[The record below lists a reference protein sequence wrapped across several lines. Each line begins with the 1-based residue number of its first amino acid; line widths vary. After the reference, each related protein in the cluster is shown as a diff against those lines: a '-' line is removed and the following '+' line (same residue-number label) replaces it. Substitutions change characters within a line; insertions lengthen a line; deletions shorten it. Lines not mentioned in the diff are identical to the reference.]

1 MTNPVKSFSVG
12 YNPINE
18 RNVFS
23 SGDHITGQ
31 VTLDL
36 EKDCKIDVLYIK
48 MKGKAKV
55 SWVQSYGRVIVQ
67 HRSKEKYFSI
77 KQFVIQEVQGNH
89 NVSQGC
95 TVYPFTFQIPVQDL
109 PSTFKGE
116 HGKIKY
122 KLEAVL
128 CRSMRANK
136 KASAEF
142 TVLGKGSM
150 DTDPAL
156 MMPQHGTTDKKMKLF
171 ASGTVGMD
179 VHIDRTGFH
188 QGEGIKVV
196 ASIQNKS
203 SRDVKPKFCLY
214 RKHSYYADNTRKVVT
229 KTLLKEVGEA
239 VPPSAGQTV
248 TRIITIPPD
257 TDPSLLY
264 CNILQAEHRLK
275 VYLDVKYASDPEIKF
290 PIVILPPLE
299 NTDKDKEAA
308 YSAFGSAFT
317 DASGETSSA
326 LNPPPYSTYGMYP
339 TVSEFGGKS

>member
-18 RNVFS
+18 SNVFS

-31 VTLDL
+31 VTLEL
-36 EKDCKIDVLYIK
+36 GKDCKIDLLYIK

-55 SWVQSYGRVIVQ
+55 SWVQNYGRVIVV

-77 KQFVIQEVQGNH
+77 KQFIIQEGQGNS
-89 NVSQGC
+89 NVSKGS
-95 TVYPFTFQIPVQDL
+95 TVYPFTFQIPIQCL

-122 KLEAVL
+122 KLEANL
-128 CRSMRANK
+128 SRSMRADT

-142 TVLGKGSM
+142 TMLSKGH
-150 DTDPAL
+150 DPSF
-156 MMPQHGTTDKKMKLF
+156 MMPQQGMTDKKMKLF
-171 ASGTVGMD
+171 ASGTVNMD
-179 VHIDRTGFH
+179 VRIDRTGFH

-203 SRDVKPKFCLY
+203 SRDVTPKFCLY
-214 RKHSYYADNTRKVVT
+214 RKHSYFADKTRKVVT

-239 VPPSAGQTV
+239 IPPSACQTV

-257 TDPSLLY
+257 TDPSVLN
-264 CNILQAEHRLK
+264 CNILRAEHRLK
-275 VYLDVKYASDPEIKF
+275 VCI
-290 PIVILPPLE
+290 
-299 NTDKDKEAA
+299 
-308 YSAFGSAFT
+308 YSFQKIFLISWLLQTSEVSAQN
-317 DASGETSSA
+317 ETFFLIIIFLNSQ
-326 LNPPPYSTYGMYP
+326 NPPPYSTYGMYP
-339 TVSEFGGKS
+339 TVSDFGGKS